1 MGSIKIFRRIIF
13 FTGFVLLCFRMH
25 ATECSDVYYLEEHI
39 NFRHCQYHY
48 RESVSLE
55 YRARIRAV
63 NDYIAYKKERG
74 EWCDKKIEMKMED
87 WLSIPYFSV
96 TKASKAIYIYVGG
109 TRIDL
114 EFLMRIIDILANP
127 DFKYFE
133 FNVEDMT
140 GDDYHEELNKRL
152 NRYDG
157 KREENLGAIFKKEY
171 VMWQENA
178 LRINYN
184 WETDKLEY
192 ALFGETLPFKVV
204 AFLPSVI
211 RDRYIIPVA
220 EEPQYYASH
229 LYVYQDSVLIKKFK
243 LHGNSDYYEEEF
255 LHGIVYDKWVD
266 FCRYNS
272 CKYSYSY
279 DKNRFYFFDPPIEL
293 DISY

>member
-1 MGSIKIFRRIIF
+1 MNSVKKYRRIIF
-13 FTGFVLLCFRMH
+13 LAGLILLCFRAY

-63 NDYIAYKKERG
+63 NDYIAYKEEHG
-74 EWCDKKIEMKMED
+74 EWCGKKIEMKVED
-87 WLSIPYFSV
+87 RLSIPYFSAV
-96 TKASKAIYIYVGG
+96 KASKAIYIYIGG

-140 GDDYHEELNKRL
+140 GDDYHEELDKRL
-152 NRYDG
+152 KRYDG
-157 KREENLGAIFKKEY
+157 KREENLEAIFKKAY
-171 VMWQENA
+171 VMWQKNA
-178 LRINYN
+178 LHINYN
-184 WETDKLEY
+184 WKTDKLEY
-192 ALFGETLPFKVV
+192 TLFDETLPMEVV
-204 AFLPSVI
+204 AFLPSAI

-220 EEPQYYASH
+220 VEPQDCASH

-243 LHGNSDYYEEEF
+243 LSGNGDYYEEEF
-255 LHGIVYDKWVD
+255 LSGIVYDKWVN
-266 FCRYNS
+266 FCRYND

-279 DKNRFYFFDPPIEL
+279 DKNRFYVFDPPIEL
-293 DISY
+293 DIPY